1 MRRLPLGV
9 SGVERGVGWSETKK
23 SPCSLICEQN
33 EKEEKKE
40 EKDRGRGWKSISHRG
55 PKGTPLQIYPR

>member
-23 SPCSLICEQN
+23 SPCSLICEEKEKVQEEN
-33 EKEEKKE
+33 FMGREEKEERE
-40 EKDRGRGWKSISHRG
+40 GHS
-55 PKGTPLQIYPR
+55 TP